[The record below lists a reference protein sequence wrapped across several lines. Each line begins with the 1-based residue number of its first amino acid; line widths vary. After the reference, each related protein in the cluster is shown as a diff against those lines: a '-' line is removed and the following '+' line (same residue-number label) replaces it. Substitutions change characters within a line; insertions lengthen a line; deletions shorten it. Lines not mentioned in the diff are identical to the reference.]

1 MQAEAN
7 AATPVWVTF
16 LSEDSPRTSGEG
28 KVCGE
33 QSLKQSLRGETCRK
47 SWATLG
53 SAAILLFVDMVL
65 AVGELEASLDAP
77 PPAIIRWYG
86 LESLCQASM
95 VSFPANFPFPLI
107 RKQAPRVRLEQRHKP
122 REYANISPSFLH
134 HTEEITQ
141 KAS

>member
-1 MQAEAN
+1 M
-7 AATPVWVTF
+7 F
-16 LSEDSPRTSGEG
+16 
-28 KVCGE
+28 
-33 QSLKQSLRGETCRK
+33 RK

-53 SAAILLFVDMVL
+53 SAAILLFVDMCLLRGV
-65 AVGELEASLDAP
+65 LEASLDP
-77 PPAIIRWYG
+77 PIITGYG
-86 LESLCQASM
+86 LESLCQAHM

-122 REYANISPSFLH
+122 WEYANIAPSFLH

>member
-77 PPAIIRWYG
+77 PPRHNQVVWIGIPVSGKYGIIP
-86 LESLCQASM
+86 SQ
-95 VSFPANFPFPLI
+95 FPVPLD
-107 RKQAPRVRLEQRHKP
+107 
-122 REYANISPSFLH
+122 
-134 HTEEITQ
+134 
-141 KAS
+141 